1 MAFASAMQA
10 MLQNQPQFET
20 RQALII
26 LGCQKDFLNPDGKL
40 PVNLESGFLN
50 RIRSIV
56 PMFRQYGD
64 IVWVRTEF
72 REERAVNNPQDNG
85 CAVITGATLRSR
97 DRQDSDSDDSEE
109 ETSGSDSSQS
119 TRLTLSRRQLASED
133 PDRHAPSR
141 QSPKSEEPGDDSL
154 DDDELFLSRTAD
166 REPCCL
172 PGTPGAEFAEAVVP
186 YIDETQDILLRKSY
200 YSAFQSTSLLLTL
213 RTKLATEVFLCGCM
227 TNLSVYATAMDAAR
241 HGLAI
246 NVIEDCLGY
255 RKQERHDEAIKQMVD
270 LMGADI
276 IDSDELKNRL
286 SGEEWAEELSEGS
299 EDEDQASVVRQP
311 SGTAGIERSLADM
324 RLRCD
329 LPAASAAFS
338 STSPTQHAKPAGI
351 GTPDRNTKVTSQLG
365 GNARSAT
372 GSDEQT
378 GKSITDQQPTLT
390 FISRDLADE
399 WDTLQDLGHDE
410 AHKTGIKDPQ
420 LPCAG
425 NLHGISVASSALHP
439 ADLKLESNQSPHFET
454 SNKARDNPKRTPRTT
469 KKVQNLATF
478 PTLVPNDSIGSGSS
492 RVIHD
497 LLPPEFASTVF
508 QTLYNEVRWQRMYH
522 ATGEVPRL
530 VCCQGAI
537 SATDGSMPVYRHP
550 SDQTLPLM
558 HFSPTVRKIKKAAE
572 ARAGHEL
579 NHVLVQL
586 YRSGQDFISEHSDK
600 TLDIVPG
607 SCIVNV
613 SFGAQRTMRLRTKG
627 AATKQGSGSSVSSID
642 STASTARGDDFV
654 RARTT
659 QRIHMP
665 HNSVFIM
672 DLDTNARWLH
682 GIQPD
687 KRIPAER
694 SAAELAYGGMRISL
708 TFRHIGTYLS
718 HDSRYIWGQGAT
730 SKSEDTARATIN
742 NVPMDSEQMIKA
754 FGTENQ
760 STDFDWHATYGHGY
774 DVLHLKTA
782 LPDKER
788 AMLFLSGNEVED
800 LPVKLML
807 SEFGVS
813 AEEITPPPLLMDASL
828 DKPRSACFRDTD
840 VLHTEVTST
849 IPILLY
855 LERLHTL
862 QDTARSRKSLAR
874 TFETVISPTLGQLRR
889 TASSIT
895 RSREDVSGTSTPNMH
910 NDMVTSLLELERLIA
925 DDDNVLGDLDED
937 EQDGSTVAR
946 RQGHGCFAG
955 DRFGI
960 ADALLWPAVKALKGS
975 AFHDEEFRS
984 SFPALNEWFERVGR
998 KDSVRSVLEAL

>member
-1 MAFASAMQA
+1 
-10 MLQNQPQFET
+10 
-20 RQALII
+20 
-26 LGCQKDFLNPDGKL
+26 
-40 PVNLESGFLN
+40 
-50 RIRSIV
+50 
-56 PMFRQYGD
+56 
-64 IVWVRTEF
+64 
-72 REERAVNNPQDNG
+72 
-85 CAVITGATLRSR
+85 
-97 DRQDSDSDDSEE
+97 
-109 ETSGSDSSQS
+109 
-119 TRLTLSRRQLASED
+119 
-133 PDRHAPSR
+133 
-141 QSPKSEEPGDDSL
+141 
-154 DDDELFLSRTAD
+154 
-166 REPCCL
+166 
-172 PGTPGAEFAEAVVP
+172 
-186 YIDETQDILLRKSY
+186 
-200 YSAFQSTSLLLTL
+200 
-213 RTKLATEVFLCGCM
+213 
-227 TNLSVYATAMDAAR
+227 MDAAR

-286 SGEEWAEELSEGS
+286 SGEEWAEELSEES

-390 FISRDLADE
+390 FISRDLPDE
-399 WDTLQDLGHDE
+399 WDTLQDLGLDE

-425 NLHGISVASSALHP
+425 NLDGISVASSALHP

-508 QTLYNEVRWQRMYH
+508 QTLYNE
-522 ATGEVPRL
+522 
-530 VCCQGAI
+530 
-537 SATDGSMPVYRHP
+537 
-550 SDQTLPLM
+550 
-558 HFSPTVRKIKKAAE
+558 
-572 ARAGHEL
+572 
-579 NHVLVQL
+579 
-586 YRSGQDFISEHSDK
+586 DFISEHSDK

-807 SEFGVS
+807 SEFG
-813 AEEITPPPLLMDASL
+813 
-828 DKPRSACFRDTD
+828 
-840 VLHTEVTST
+840 
-849 IPILLY
+849 
-855 LERLHTL
+855 
-862 QDTARSRKSLAR
+862 
-874 TFETVISPTLGQLRR
+874 
-889 TASSIT
+889 
-895 RSREDVSGTSTPNMH
+895 
-910 NDMVTSLLELERLIA
+910 
-925 DDDNVLGDLDED
+925 
-937 EQDGSTVAR
+937 
-946 RQGHGCFAG
+946 
-955 DRFGI
+955 
-960 ADALLWPAVKALKGS
+960 
-975 AFHDEEFRS
+975 
-984 SFPALNEWFERVGR
+984 
-998 KDSVRSVLEAL
+998 

>member
-10 MLQNQPQFET
+10 MLQNQPQFKT

-56 PMFRQYGD
+56 PIFRQYGD

-97 DRQDSDSDDSEE
+97 DRQDSESDDSEE

-119 TRLTLSRRQLASED
+119 TRLTLGRRQLASED
-133 PDRHAPSR
+133 LDRHAPGR
-141 QSPKSEEPGDDSL
+141 QSPKSEQPGDSL
-154 DDDELFLSRTAD
+154 DDDELFLSRTAN

-172 PGTPGAEFAEAVVP
+172 PGTPGAEFAEAIVP
-186 YIDETQDILLRKSY
+186 YIDETQDIQLRKSY

-213 RTKLATEVFLCGCM
+213 RTKLTTEVFLCGCM

-276 IDSDELKNRL
+276 IDSDELQNRL
-286 SGEEWAEELSEGS
+286 SGEEWAEDLSEES

-311 SGTAGIERSLADM
+311 FGTADIERHLADM

-329 LPAASAAFS
+329 PPAASAAFAP
-338 STSPTQHAKPAGI
+338 TSPTQHAKPAGI
-351 GTPDRNTKVTSQLG
+351 GTSDRDTEITSQLR

-372 GSDEQT
+372 GADKQT
-378 GKSITDQQPTLT
+378 CKSITDQQSSLT
-390 FISRDLADE
+390 PISRDLSNE
-399 WDTLQDLGHDE
+399 PSSGWDTLQDLDLEE
-410 AHKTGIKDPQ
+410 AHKTSIKDPQ
-420 LPCAG
+420 LLCAG
-425 NLHGISVASSALHP
+425 NLEWTSVASSALHP
-439 ADLKLESNQSPHFET
+439 ADQSLERNQSPELET
-454 SNKARDNPKRTPRTT
+454 SNKERDNFRRTPRTT
-469 KKVQNLATF
+469 KRVQNLATF

-492 RVIHD
+492 RVIYD

-537 SATDGSMPVYRHP
+537 SGTDGSMPVYRHP
-550 SDQTLPLM
+550 SDQSLPLM
-558 HFSPTVRKIKKAAE
+558 HFSPTVRKVKKAAE
-572 ARAGHEL
+572 ARAGHKL

-586 YRSGQDFISEHSDK
+586 YRGGQDFISEHSDK

-642 STASTARGDDFV
+642 STASAARGDDFV

-665 HNSVFIM
+665 HNSIFIM

-718 HDSRYIWGQGAT
+718 HDSR
-730 SKSEDTARATIN
+730 
-742 NVPMDSEQMIKA
+742 
-754 FGTENQ
+754 
-760 STDFDWHATYGHGY
+760 
-774 DVLHLKTA
+774 
-782 LPDKER
+782 
-788 AMLFLSGNEVED
+788 
-800 LPVKLML
+800 
-807 SEFGVS
+807 
-813 AEEITPPPLLMDASL
+813 
-828 DKPRSACFRDTD
+828 
-840 VLHTEVTST
+840 
-849 IPILLY
+849 
-855 LERLHTL
+855 
-862 QDTARSRKSLAR
+862 
-874 TFETVISPTLGQLRR
+874 
-889 TASSIT
+889 
-895 RSREDVSGTSTPNMH
+895 
-910 NDMVTSLLELERLIA
+910 
-925 DDDNVLGDLDED
+925 
-937 EQDGSTVAR
+937 
-946 RQGHGCFAG
+946 
-955 DRFGI
+955 
-960 ADALLWPAVKALKGS
+960 
-975 AFHDEEFRS
+975 
-984 SFPALNEWFERVGR
+984 
-998 KDSVRSVLEAL
+998 